1 MIEELDLGLFELIKS
16 EEKAKTI
23 LHPIRV
29 LGIDLGTTNSV
40 VAEIRWDPKTPKD
53 FKSVCIEIDQE
64 TTGGVYTNF
73 LVPSVIAF
81 PNNDKMVGEG
91 AKRLYGRMVEFGFSK
106 EKNIFFEC
114 KNEMGCRKT
123 YHSAPEGYRSP
134 AEISGKILEFLKN
147 GVPHDKDYPTKKTL
161 ITVPASFQVAQRTD
175 TLKAA
180 ELAGISI
187 LEGEL
192 IDEPIAAFIDFLLSE
207 NLKKEL
213 EPSNKLLVFDFGGGT
228 CDVAV
233 YRIDTNI
240 SSKCLDVSPL
250 IVSRYHRLGG
260 GDIDRAIIH
269 QVLLP
274 QLLEQNNL
282 KPSDLDYEDKKKFI
296 EPALTAVAQ
305 ALKIGL
311 CNEIS
316 HLESFGKYES
326 KNKREVTNQQPGMHK
341 CKLKDRCLELQSPS
355 LTAEKFEK
363 LLEPFLDK
371 DFLYARETEYS
382 LTNSIFSPI
391 EDALERGGI
400 TPNEIDCCLM
410 VGGSSL
416 IPQVQKAMEKYFPNA
431 DLLKYKDIDAPQ
443 LAIAKGASYH
453 ALALEVLGTG
463 IFQTVAQDTILIKT
477 ESGPIDLI
485 QRGEPLP
492 PQSEGKWREVKSLK
506 NTLRLKALKFY
517 HSPLS
522 NPKD

>member
-1 MIEELDLGLFELIKS
+1 MGLFELVKS

-40 VAEIRWDPKTPKD
+40 VAEIRWDPKNPKD

-123 YHSAPEGYRSP
+123 YHNAPEGYRSP

-147 GVPHDKDYPTKKTL
+147 GVPHDKDYPIKKTL

-192 IDEPIAAFIDFLLSE
+192 IDEPIAAFFDFVLSE
-207 NLKKEL
+207 NLEKKL

-233 YRIDTNI
+233 YQVDKNTP
-240 SSKCLDVSPL
+240 SKPLDVAPL
-250 IVSRYHRLGG
+250 TVSRYHRLGG

-282 KPSDLDYEDKKKFI
+282 KPLDLDYEDKKNFI

-305 ALKIGL
+305 AL
-311 CNEIS
+311 
-316 HLESFGKYES
+316 
-326 KNKREVTNQQPGMHK
+326 
-341 CKLKDRCLELQSPS
+341 
-355 LTAEKFEK
+355 
-363 LLEPFLDK
+363 
-371 DFLYARETEYS
+371 
-382 LTNSIFSPI
+382 
-391 EDALERGGI
+391 
-400 TPNEIDCCLM
+400 
-410 VGGSSL
+410 
-416 IPQVQKAMEKYFPNA
+416 
-431 DLLKYKDIDAPQ
+431 
-443 LAIAKGASYH
+443 
-453 ALALEVLGTG
+453 
-463 IFQTVAQDTILIKT
+463 
-477 ESGPIDLI
+477 
-485 QRGEPLP
+485 
-492 PQSEGKWREVKSLK
+492 
-506 NTLRLKALKFY
+506 
-517 HSPLS
+517 
-522 NPKD
+522 